1 MDKAA
6 EKNFRGRS
14 ADAIKRTIPST
25 MKTAVWVV
33 KVTVCVSFAIMIL
46 QYLQIVPWVSELLS
60 PLFSIFGLPGE
71 AALAY
76 VSGYFVNVYSAI
88 AAAVTL
94 DMDIRAVTI
103 LSVMVLCSH
112 NMIVETA
119 VQKKTGSS
127 AVRAVITRTISGIIL
142 GIVLNLILPQF
153 GENPNVVVKLS
164 QNATFGE
171 MFMDWLRSSAILVPK
186 MVIIIFSLNM
196 AQALLAEF
204 GIIRIIS
211 NMFRPVM
218 RIFGLPAKCSLLW
231 IIANTVG
238 LAYGAALMIEES
250 RNGALSKED
259 IDKLNAHIGISH
271 SNFEDLM
278 LVTSIG
284 GIWWIILIS
293 RWIMSII
300 LVWEFRLE
308 SAIRNKFISL

>member
-1 MDKAA
+1 MDNKSF
-6 EKNFRGRS
+6 KQRS
-14 ADAIKRTIPST
+14 LEAIKRTFPST
-25 MKTAVWVV
+25 KKTSLWVV
-33 KVTVCVSFAIMIL
+33 KVTVSVSFAIMIL
-46 QYLQIVPWVSELLS
+46 QYLQVVPWVSELLS
-60 PLFSIFGLPGE
+60 PLFSVFGLPGE

-94 DMDIRAVTI
+94 NLDIRSVTI

-127 AVRAVITRTISGIIL
+127 AVRMVITRTISGIIL
-142 GIVLNLILPQF
+142 GFVLNLILPQF
-153 GENPNVVVKLS
+153 GENPNVVAAVANDS
-164 QNATFGE
+164 SFGE
-171 MFMDWLRSSAILVPK
+171 MFVAWLKSTALLVPK
-186 MVIIIFSLNM
+186 MVLIIFTLNM

-218 RIFGLPAKCSLLW
+218 RIFGLPARCSLLW

-250 RNGALSKED
+250 RNGALEKED
-259 IDKLNAHIGISH
+259 IDRLNVHIGISH

-278 LVTSIG
+278 LLASIG
-284 GIWWIILIS
+284 GIWWIMLIS

>member
-1 MDKAA
+1 MECIDKQSFKQRSLAA
-6 EKNFRGRS
+6 L
-14 ADAIKRTIPST
+14 KRTLPST
-25 MKTAVWVV
+25 KKTAIWVV
-33 KVTVCVSFAIMIL
+33 KVTVSVSFAIMVL
-46 QYLQIVPWVSELLS
+46 QYLNVVPWVSELLS
-60 PLFSIFGLPGE
+60 PVFSLFGLPGE

-94 DMDIRAVTI
+94 DMDVRSVTI
-103 LSVMVLCSH
+103 LSAMVLCSH

-127 AVRAVITRTISGIIL
+127 AVRVVVTRTLSGVIL
-142 GIVLNLILPQF
+142 AFVLNMLLPPLGEGEVSAQILPQQSSF
-153 GENPNVVVKLS
+153 LESFL
-164 QNATFGE
+164 Q
-171 MFMDWLRSSAILVPK
+171 WLKSTAILVPK

-204 GIIRIIS
+204 GIIKVIS
-211 NMFRPVM
+211 KMFRPVM

-250 RNGALSKED
+250 RSGALEKED

-271 SNFEDLM
+271 SNLEDLM
-278 LVTSIG
+278 LLTSIG
-284 GIWWIILIS
+284 AVWWILLIS

-308 SAIRNKFISL
+308 TAIKNKFVSL